1 MGFACGI
8 VGLPN
13 VGKSTLFNAITSAGI
28 PAENYPFCTI
38 EPNTGVVAVPDERLR
53 WLSEVF
59 HTKKEVPTTIE
70 FVDIAGLVRGASKG
84 EGLGN
89 QFLGH
94 IRTVDAIAHVVR
106 CFEEENVVHVEGN
119 IDPIRDIETIETE
132 LILRDIES
140 MEKRIDTAARR
151 AKANDKGAKEEVA
164 IAERMR
170 DHLSEGRGHLA
181 ITFQRTPDEEAL
193 ISEFH
198 LLTDKKVMYIAN
210 TDEDGLLNGSAH
222 IDRVRE
228 FATARGFEVVPVCAK
243 IESEIAELEPAERTE
258 FLESLG
264 LKEPGLNAIIRTGY
278 KLLGL
283 LTYFT
288 AGEKECRAWTVLKG
302 FTAPQ
307 AAGVIHTDFEKG
319 FIRAEVQ
326 SYADLRRLG
335 SEQAMKEAGLYRVE
349 GKEYIVQDGDVM
361 FFRFNV

>member
-13 VGKSTLFNAITSAGI
+13 VGKSTLFNAITAAGI

-38 EPNTGVVAVPDERLR
+38 EPNTGVVAVPDERLA
-53 WLSEVF
+53 WLSATF
-59 HTKKEVPTTIE
+59 KTRKEVPTTIE

-106 CFEEENVVHVEGN
+106 CFEDENVVHVDGAV
-119 IDPIRDIETIETE
+119 DPIRDIETIETE
-132 LILRDIES
+132 LILRDVES
-140 MEKRIDTAARR
+140 VEKRIDNAARR
-151 AKANDKGAKEEVA
+151 GKTGDKEAKAEQEL
-164 IAERMR
+164 AERLR
-170 DHLSEGRGHLA
+170 DHLLAGNLA
-181 ITFQRTPDEEAL
+181 ITFQRTEEEAKL
-193 ISEFH
+193 VREFH

-210 TDEDGLLNGSAH
+210 TDENGVLH
-222 IDRVRE
+222 GNKYLDQVRA
-228 FATARGFEVVPVCAK
+228 FAAPRGFEVVPVCAK
-243 IESEIAELEPAERTE
+243 IESEIAELDEADRAA
-258 FLESLG
+258 FLESIG
-264 LKEPGLNAIIRTGY
+264 LEEPGLNAIIRTGY

-283 LTYFT
+283 LTFFT
-288 AGEKECRAWTVLKG
+288 AGEKECRAWTVRRG
-302 FTAPQ
+302 AAAPE
-307 AAGVIHTDFEKG
+307 AAGVIHSDFERG

-326 SYADLRRLG
+326 GYDDLRRLG

-349 GKEYIVQDGDVM
+349 GKDYLVKDGDVM